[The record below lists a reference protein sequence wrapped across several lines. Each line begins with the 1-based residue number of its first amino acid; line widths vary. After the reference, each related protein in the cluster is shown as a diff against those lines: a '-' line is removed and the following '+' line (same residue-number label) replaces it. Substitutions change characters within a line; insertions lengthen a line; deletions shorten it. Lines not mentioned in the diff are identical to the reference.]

1 MICVKQKKG
10 EWIFILK
17 NKLLYYTKKSMK
29 FIIFLIIAFCMI
41 AAVVCL
47 KYKPIYKVTYLG
59 ETAGYVQNKKSF
71 EKMIE
76 DEIFNPNE
84 KNVAFVTLDS
94 LPSFELKLVDKS
106 INTDEEK
113 IIAKIKE
120 NSETT
125 YEMYAVTLDGVN
137 KSYANTL
144 EEAEEVVNK
153 LKSEN
158 KSKNELNLAISQVYT
173 TNLDELNSVQV
184 AETKNNVS
192 NNAKKVVSSN
202 SNTFEGVCF
211 STKPVSGTITSRF
224 GNKESIRTSAHKGID
239 IGAPN
244 GTQIKA
250 ASDGTVTFAR
260 IYYRWIWKPCCYISW
275 K

>member
-1 MICVKQKKG
+1 MVV
-10 EWIFILK
+10 ILIAIQNNFNPFSK
-17 NKLLYYTKKSMK
+17 N
-29 FIIFLIIAFCMI
+29 I
-41 AAVVCL
+41 
-47 KYKPIYKVTYLG
+47 KPTYLNKFG
-59 ETAGYVQNKKSF
+59 NVPFSHVYSTNYGKTVQ
-71 EKMIE
+71 
-76 DEIFNPNE
+76 
-84 KNVAFVTLDS
+84 
-94 LPSFELKLVDKS
+94 
-106 INTDEEK
+106 
-113 IIAKIKE
+113 
-120 NSETT
+120 
-125 YEMYAVTLDGVN
+125 
-137 KSYANTL
+137 
-144 EEAEEVVNK
+144 
-153 LKSEN
+153 
-158 KSKNELNLAISQVYT
+158 
-173 TNLDELNSVQV
+173 
-184 AETKNNVS
+184 NNVS

>member
-1 MICVKQKKG
+1 
-10 EWIFILK
+10 
-17 NKLLYYTKKSMK
+17 
-29 FIIFLIIAFCMI
+29 
-41 AAVVCL
+41 
-47 KYKPIYKVTYLG
+47 
-59 ETAGYVQNKKSF
+59 
-71 EKMIE
+71 MIE